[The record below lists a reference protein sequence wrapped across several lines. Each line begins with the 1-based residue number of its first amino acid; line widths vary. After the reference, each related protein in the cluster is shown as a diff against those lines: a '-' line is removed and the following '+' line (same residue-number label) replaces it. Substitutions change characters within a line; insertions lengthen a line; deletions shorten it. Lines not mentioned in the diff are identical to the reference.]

1 MTKFY
6 KQIKDNQ
13 VLCELCP
20 NYCILSKGQISSC
33 NARQNID
40 GDMISMTYGKIA
52 AINIDPVEKKPLY
65 HFLPGSKT
73 LSIGTAGCN
82 MHCLNC
88 QNHHIS
94 QNNPNEIDNK
104 DFMPEEIIELALKNN
119 CKSISYTYNE
129 PTVFYEFVLE
139 TAKKAKKAGLKNIIV
154 SNGFINPEPLYELIQ
169 YTDAANIDL
178 KAFNPVTYKSLC
190 KADLNAV
197 LESIETLFR
206 FNVYFEITCLLI
218 PGKNDSQKE
227 ISEICEWIVHNVT
240 NNVPLHF
247 SRFFPVYKLQDIG
260 PSPLEIIKKACKIAK
275 SKGIKYVYAGNT
287 DKINNNTLCNK
298 CKNIIIQRNA
308 YNAVVKGLLDSECC
322 NCGNLING
330 VWM

>member
-20 NYCILSKGQISSC
+20 NFCVLSKGQISSC

-40 GDMISMTYGKIA
+40 GDLVSLTYGKIT
-52 AINIDPVEKKPLY
+52 AINIDPIEKKPLY

-82 MHCLNC
+82 IHCLNC

-94 QNNPNEIDNK
+94 QHNPTQIDNK
-104 DFMPEEIIELALKNN
+104 EFLPEQIVDLAIKNN

-129 PTVFYEFVLE
+129 PTVFYEFIVE

-169 YTDAANIDL
+169 YIDAANIDL
-178 KAFNPVTYKSLC
+178 KSFNPVTYKNLC
-190 KADLNAV
+190 KADLRSV
-197 LESIETLFR
+197 LVSIKTLFR
-206 FNVYFEITCLLI
+206 YNVYFELTNLLI
-218 PGKNDSQKE
+218 PEKNDSEEE
-227 ISEICEWIVHNVT
+227 ITEMCEWIVHNVT

-247 SRFFPVYKLQDIG
+247 SRFFPVYKLDDLI
-260 PSPLEIIKKACKIAK
+260 PSPIEKIVKACKIAK
-275 SKGIKYVYAGNT
+275 SKGIKHVYVGNT
-287 DKINNNTLCNK
+287 DKISNNTICSKCNNNIVLRNGYTT
-298 CKNIIIQRNA
+298 IID
-308 YNAVVKGLLDSECC
+308 GLTGS
-322 NCGNLING
+322 NCSVCGSVING
-330 VWM
+330 VWI